1 MSTAELLVE
10 NSKLSHDPGEYD
22 FLSPERQQKYDLLL
36 HLLANLGQPVFL
48 SGPEGIGKSTFLA
61 QLRDHPPPGW
71 QVLLLQATPA
81 TDLEQVRKSLAGG
94 KLQGAVTVLAL
105 DDAGCLL
112 PGVLDE
118 ACRFVAQAVNLR
130 LIAAIRPDELH
141 LKAVS
146 DPWAVGEAQVVELP
160 PLTEQQCAAYFERLW
175 LQRGRSGE
183 PDPEL
188 VQEIYRRTH
197 GIPARIQQE
206 VLELF
211 GRPPLRWHLTLARPM
226 YLALAVVVAAVVAVT
241 HWQATKQKEQT
252 ESLSRPT
259 ASTQSAPAVQSLPPT
274 PIVKQSV
281 EVTAPKPEVAEVTPS
296 VSPVL
301 DPAPQMTQTSTASIQ
316 SAEENQ
322 GAEIGRLPDQVSRSI
337 PSQVVAVEEPP
348 KFELPAQEKPKT
360 AHPEATKGT
369 LKPPAEPPVPKKAPP
384 KPEAVTPV
392 AETQQPPPAPE
403 SPKLQDAASEVAK
416 AAGIQPREWVLKRSP
431 DHFALQIGFFQ
442 DPKALAAFARRHP
455 GLRPLAYY
463 PKGKGYVLLY
473 GAFRSIS
480 EVQQATRRLPP
491 DVGQASIWRFK
502 SVQDAVRSLPS
513 PSVKEP

>member
-10 NSKLSHDPGEYD
+10 NSRLPHDLGGYD

-36 HLLANLGQPVFL
+36 HLLANLGQPVLL
-48 SGPEGIGKSTFLA
+48 SGPEGIGKSTFLT
-61 QLRDHPPPGW
+61 QLRDHHPPAW

-81 TDLEQVRKSLAGG
+81 TDLEQVRKSLADR
-94 KLQGAVTVLAL
+94 KLQGAVTVLVL

-118 ACRFVAQAVNLR
+118 TCRFVAQAVNLR
-130 LIAAIRPDELH
+130 LIAAMRPDELH

-146 DPWAVGEAQVVELP
+146 DPWAVGEAQVIELP
-160 PLTEQQCAAYFERLW
+160 PLNEQQCAAYFERLW

-197 GIPARIQQE
+197 GVPARIQQE

-211 GRPPLRWHLTLARPM
+211 GRPPLRWHLTLAKPM

-241 HWQATKQKEQT
+241 HWQATRQKEQT
-252 ESLSRPT
+252 ESLSQPT
-259 ASTQSAPAVQSLPPT
+259 ALIQSVPTVRSLPPT
-274 PIVKQSV
+274 PSDGQSV
-281 EVTAPKPEVAEVTPS
+281 EVAASKQEVTPS
-296 VSPVL
+296 APPVFDPVL
-301 DPAPQMTQTSTASIQ
+301 Q
-316 SAEENQ
+316 SAKSTEENRDE
-322 GAEIGRLPDQVSRSI
+322 EIARLPEQLSQSM
-337 PSQVVAVEEPP
+337 PSQAVAVEEPETVYP
-348 KFELPAQEKPKT
+348 QSTEAPQEPQ
-360 AHPEATKGT
+360 
-369 LKPPAEPPVPKKAPP
+369 AEPPVLEKAPP
-384 KPEAVTPV
+384 RPEEVPPMAKP
-392 AETQQPPPAPE
+392 QQQSPAP
-403 SPKLQDAASEVAK
+403 KLRDAALEVAR
-416 AAGIQPREWVLKRSP
+416 AAGIQPREWVLKRPP

-473 GAFRSIS
+473 GAFRSIG
-480 EVQQATRRLPP
+480 EVQQAIRRLPSE
-491 DVGQASIWRFK
+491 VGQASIWRFK